1 MEIQGV
7 ADREET
13 YDKPSGSL
21 FHKEFSGRDVT
32 VLDIFNGTETERC
45 MNTICEYTNAFR
57 ARYLTMKTTQTY
69 RMHTDTGWRLHI
81 PIVTNEDCYFFHKG
95 EMPYHMEADG
105 SCYLVSVDHPHTAMN
120 LSEQSRTHIVM
131 GVDNPENLVEKLI

>member
-1 MEIQGV
+1 
-7 ADREET
+7 
-13 YDKPSGSL
+13 
-21 FHKEFSGRDVT
+21 
-32 VLDIFNGTETERC
+32 
-45 MNTICEYTNAFR
+45 
-57 ARYLTMKTTQTY
+57 MKTTQTY